1 MSENQL
7 IIRFSTQVGS
17 VDENIASV
25 KAQVEEW
32 LKDFENLDQM
42 PEDQIP
48 ELKNRLADLNKG
60 KKLIDDER
68 KRIKFQYLV
77 PLNDFEAKVKDI
89 TTKIDECRQ
98 IGKKRLDEYQAKKD
112 AEKKAMIEA
121 WWNEHRPIPM
131 MSFEAVWQDSFLL
144 KGGDGAKWQKILEE
158 KIQRVENDLKLIA
171 VDIQNDLERGNFI
184 SADYMQT
191 LDYMTSVGNWNAK
204 VAKEEADRKRAEEA
218 ARYNE
223 ELRKAREEADRKA
236 REAAAVA
243 ALEAEKYKAEQES
256 IATQRRAQA
265 TEQPAESRRF
275 YTLTFRMVN
284 VPEEQVRSLNNTM
297 TALGIKKTVK
307 EQIITDE
314 NGELL
319 KKIIRD
325 DDGNVIERWVKEEA

>member
-68 KRIKFQYLV
+68 KRIKNQYLV
-77 PLNDFEAKVKDI
+77 PLNDFESKVKDI
-89 TTKIDECRQ
+89 TSKIDECRQ
-98 IGKKRLDEYQAKKD
+98 IGKKRLDEYEAKKD

-121 WWNEHRPIPM
+121 WWNEHKPIPM
-131 MSFEAVWQDSFLL
+131 MSFDAVWQDSFLY
-144 KGGDGAKWQKILEE
+144 KTGDGARWEQILTE

-171 VDIQNDLERGNFI
+171 VDIQNDINRGNFI

-191 LDYMTSVGNWNAK
+191 LDYMTSVANWNAK
-204 VAKEEADRKRAEEA
+204 VAREEADRRKAEEA

-223 ELRKAREEADRKA
+223 ELRKAREEAERKA
-236 REAAAVA
+236 RE
-243 ALEAEKYKAEQES
+243 EAEKRAQEAARIQAEQE
-256 IATQRRAQA
+256 AKAAQERAQA
-265 TEQPAESRRF
+265 AEQHSQSRRL
-275 YTLTFRMVN
+275 YTLTFRMVDI
-284 VPEEQVRSLNNTM
+284 PEETVRSLNNTM
-297 TALGIKKTVK
+297 IALGIKKVVM
-307 EQIITDE
+307 EQVITDE

-325 DDGNVIERWVKEEA
+325 YNGDVVERWVKEEG